1 MPSRICIRAGA
12 GRPAVADKP
21 FYLLD
26 THAWFWLVR
35 GPEGRLSAAAAARLE
50 QAAPLG
56 VSVISIWEIA
66 MLESKRRIG
75 LGMPVRDWVRAALVS
90 PGFELFGLDPETAV
104 ESCNLPGRFHADPA
118 DRFLVATARLKNA
131 VIATRDKRILRYGG
145 QGHVKV
151 MAV

>member
-1 MPSRICIRAGA
+1 MADKPS
-12 GRPAVADKP
+12 DKP

-66 MLESKRRIG
+66 LLESKRRIG
-75 LGMPVRDWVRAALVS
+75 LRMPVQDWVRCALVRS
-90 PGFELFGLDPETAV
+90 GFELLGLDPETAV

-118 DRFLVATARLKNA
+118 DRFLVATARLRNA
-131 VIATRDKRILRYGG
+131 VIATRDKRILGYGR

-151 MAV
+151 IAV